1 MTWKERFARMKKVL
15 DVDYKQMA
23 KDIGAEDIE
32 KKADSIRAIAT
43 IKEEKFPDAWK
54 WSVVAFERA
63 SVSSPRGNWP
73 DRTVSQVFTR

>member
-1 MTWKERFARMKKVL
+1 MKKVL

-63 SVSSPRGNWP
+63 SGLYRVVDEDLPMNNP
-73 DRTVSQVFTR
+73 YFDA